1 MYKARVLIL
10 LLLPSACAGV
20 GTPAPM
26 QGGAH
31 TIVGTMNAPVVL
43 QAREVSTVAAPPVET
58 RSPEARPIE
67 APATVAPPVEARPA
81 EAPAPRTV
89 RPAAPLKAGVPYS
102 QWGAKVDYDH
112 GIDRAYML
120 ADVARNQD
128 VSRPAFATLKRSFG
142 TGEFRPYIG
151 VGVGQASAK
160 FGALDPGTEEGYAVK
175 GVVGGNLFFT
185 DEVGGYVQ
193 YDYAIAAENPAL
205 ADEDESHGISL
216 GLSISLN

>member
-1 MYKARVLIL
+1 MYKARALIL

-43 QAREVSTVAAPPVET
+43 QAREVPTVAAPSVET
-58 RSPEARPIE
+58 RPAEAWPIE
-67 APATVAPPVEARPA
+67 APPADASPA

-89 RPAAPLKAGVPYS
+89 RPAAPPKTGVPYS

>member
-1 MYKARVLIL
+1 MYKARALIL

-43 QAREVSTVAAPPVET
+43 QAREVPTVAAPPVET
-58 RSPEARPIE
+58 RPAEAIE
-67 APATVAPPVEARPA
+67 APPADVSPA